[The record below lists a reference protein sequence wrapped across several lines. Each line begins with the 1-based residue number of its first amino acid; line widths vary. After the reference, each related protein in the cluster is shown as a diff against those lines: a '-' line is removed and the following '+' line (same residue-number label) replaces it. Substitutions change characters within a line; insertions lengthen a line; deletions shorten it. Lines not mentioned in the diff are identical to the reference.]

1 MKAASDS
8 STLSSELQGQ
18 SDFNCFPNLD
28 KDTKVWVSVQI
39 TNNDN
44 ANLSK

>member
-28 KDTKVWVSVQI
+28 KDTKVWVSV
-39 TNNDN
+39 
-44 ANLSK
+44 